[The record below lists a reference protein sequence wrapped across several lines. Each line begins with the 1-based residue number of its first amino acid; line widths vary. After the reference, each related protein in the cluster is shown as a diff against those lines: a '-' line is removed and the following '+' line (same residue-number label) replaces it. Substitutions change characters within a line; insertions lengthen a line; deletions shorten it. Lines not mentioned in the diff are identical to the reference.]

1 MDTDFPQSFIFKMPM
16 GSTAEPSGVD
26 LKWLGEQ
33 FEMIS
38 SLMKQF
44 TDSYNSLVASQNH
57 PAELLRAQFKIIEAL
72 ANYQIGLLE
81 QQRKR
86 QGFIQSESE
95 LQEMMSQL
103 DQFVKNFK
111 DNK

>member
-1 MDTDFPQSFIFKMPM
+1 MDPNFPQSFIFKMPF
-16 GSTAEPSGVD
+16 GNASEPASVD

-33 FEMIS
+33 FETIT

-44 TDSYNSLVASQNH
+44 ADSYNSLVLQNH
-57 PAELLRAQFKIIEAL
+57 PPELLRAQFKIIEAL
-72 ANYQIGLLE
+72 ANYQVCLVE
-81 QQRKR
+81 QQKKR

-95 LQEMMSQL
+95 LQEMMNQL

-111 DNK
+111 DHK